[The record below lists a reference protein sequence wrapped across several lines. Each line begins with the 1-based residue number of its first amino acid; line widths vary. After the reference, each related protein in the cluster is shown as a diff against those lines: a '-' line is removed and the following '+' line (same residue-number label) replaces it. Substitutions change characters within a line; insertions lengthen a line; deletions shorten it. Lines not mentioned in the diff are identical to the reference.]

1 MPIPENP
8 IEYLVYRFKGRWEL
22 TDEDIREIGQALYQA
37 KYPAANANTLA
48 LQASELM
55 DDQLHLLFPELPEAV
70 MLKLSDMQV

>member
-22 TDEDIREIGQALYQA
+22 TDEDIKEIGHELYRA
-37 KYPAANANTLA
+37 KYPNATADQLA
-48 LQASELM
+48 LQAYELPDEM
-55 DDQLHLLFPELPEAV
+55 LHLLLPELPVEV

>member
-22 TDEDIREIGQALYQA
+22 TDEDIKEIGQALYQA
-37 KYPAANANTLA
+37 KYPAATADMLA
-48 LQASELM
+48 LQASELG
-55 DDQLHLLFPELPEAV
+55 DQQLHLLFPELPNEV